1 MKVIFL
7 GTSGS
12 MPTTERGSS
21 SVVLRLGRELLMFD
35 CGEGTQR
42 QMVRAHIGFQRPMK
56 IFISHLHGD
65 HVLGL
70 PGLLQSMSLM
80 RREKELH
87 IYGPVGLIEFVKAF
101 SESLGGPTFPVI
113 LYAINEPSLISQSA
127 EYNIVA
133 VEAQHRATA
142 FSYGFFEAPRP
153 GRFHPERARK
163 LGVPEGE
170 LWGKLQR
177 GEKVTANETVIHSDQ
192 VCEPERPGRS
202 VVYSGDTAPNEA
214 LMEIS
219 RNVNLLIHEAT
230 FLNELADRALED
242 GHTTVLQAA
251 EFARN
256 AEVQQL
262 ILTHISSR
270 YSDPEVILAEAVKI
284 FPNTRV
290 AEDLLEIEISL
301 N

>member
-1 MKVIFL
+1 
-7 GTSGS
+7 
-12 MPTTERGSS
+12 
-21 SVVLRLGRELLMFD
+21 MFD

-42 QMVRAHIGFQRPMK
+42 QMVKAHIGFQRPMK

-101 SESLGGPTFPVI
+101 SESLGGPMFPVI
-113 LYAINEPSLISQSA
+113 LYEINEPGVIFQSD

-133 VEAQHRATA
+133 VKAQHRATA
-142 FSYGFFEAPRP
+142 FSYGFYEAPRP

-170 LWGKLQR
+170 LWGKLQS
-177 GEKVTANETVIHSDQ
+177 GETVTINETVIRPSQ
-192 VCEPERPGRS
+192 VCDPERPGRS
-202 VVYSGDTAPNEA
+202 IVYSGDTAPNEA

-230 FLNELADRALED
+230 FLDELADRALED

-251 EFARN
+251 TFARD
-256 AEVQQL
+256 ADVEQL
-262 ILTHISSR
+262 VLTHISSR
-270 YSDPEVILAEAVKI
+270 YPDPEVLLAEAVKI

-290 AEDLLEIEISL
+290 AEDLLEIDIPL
-301 N
+301 K